1 MKESNRSFGNLRRST
16 LAGFIALAT
25 LGLAAA
31 ALGYGK
37 DGHETVGAIAADLL
51 QGTHAET
58 KVNNLLQGM
67 SLLDAATWADR
78 AKGSQGPLTQEMKD
92 FVAANHDHHNYHYTD
107 VPIQE
112 LQYQLGRVGTS
123 PVDIVQISTQCI
135 NVLKGN
141 DTPATNPH
149 GFNQRIALLLLT
161 HFVGDIHQPLHVGAA
176 YLNDKPR
183 FVNPNVVT
191 TGVHE
196 DQGGNFLKLGGTLL
210 HVYWDDNAVQRAMK
224 KAGAKSTQDYADR
237 ILQNN
242 PIVPQTPGS
251 VETWPKQWADEI
263 LPIAVKAHKGFKIA
277 KPATVTDLFGTH
289 LQWKVT
295 APSGYTNFAR
305 DTVDERLTTAGF
317 RLAQLLQT
325 IWP

>member
-1 MKESNRSFGNLRRST
+1 MQPPPCDRQRASSPRFSEVTSNQPPNQGEHPMKESNRSFGNLRRST

-112 LQYQLGRVGTS
+112 LQYQLG
-123 PVDIVQISTQCI
+123 
-135 NVLKGN
+135 
-141 DTPATNPH
+141 
-149 GFNQRIALLLLT
+149 
-161 HFVGDIHQPLHVGAA
+161 
-176 YLNDKPR
+176 
-183 FVNPNVVT
+183 
-191 TGVHE
+191 
-196 DQGGNFLKLGGTLL
+196 
-210 HVYWDDNAVQRAMK
+210 
-224 KAGAKSTQDYADR
+224 
-237 ILQNN
+237 
-242 PIVPQTPGS
+242 
-251 VETWPKQWADEI
+251 
-263 LPIAVKAHKGFKIA
+263 
-277 KPATVTDLFGTH
+277 
-289 LQWKVT
+289 
-295 APSGYTNFAR
+295 
-305 DTVDERLTTAGF
+305 
-317 RLAQLLQT
+317 
-325 IWP
+325 